1 MSNAREIAQLGSVPS
16 GRRNLIINGAMV
28 IDQRNS
34 GSSVALSGSAK
45 FSADRFKCYGGVSGS
60 TSTAQQVAD
69 APAGFTNSLKYS
81 CGTGVS
87 VTGSDYASFV
97 QAIEGYNS
105 AHLNWGTSDAKNVV
119 LSFWV
124 KSTLT
129 GDFSINVQNNG
140 NARSFVTQYTI
151 NSANTW
157 EHKTIQIPGDTSGT
171 WLTNNSAGI
180 YVNWDMG
187 FGYGSTATANS
198 WQSGDLRYITGSVK
212 INETSG
218 ASLNI
223 TGVQLEVGSVAT
235 EFEHRSYGE
244 ELALCERYYQLSGGT
259 GKANSATNGASLYCF
274 FKTPMRATPTAT
286 INNGT
291 YSFAEFG
298 RAQANITSISAT
310 FMAKSYSI
318 GVVIVTSDTG
328 LTTGTFSATFG
339 DAFAFNAEL

>member
-1 MSNAREIAQLGSVPS
+1 MSNAREIAQLGSVSS
-16 GRRNLIINGAMV
+16 GRKNIIINGDMR
-28 IDQRNS
+28 IDQRNN
-34 GSSVALSGSAK
+34 GGSVALSGSAK
-45 FSADRFKCYGGVSGS
+45 FSADRFTCYGPASGS

-97 QAIEGYNS
+97 QGIEGYNS

-157 EHKTIQIPGDTSGT
+157 EHKTIQIAGDTSGT
-171 WLTNNSAGI
+171 WLTNNGVGI

-187 FGYGSTATANS
+187 FGYGSTATADS
-198 WQSGDLRYITGSVK
+198 WQSGDFRYITGSVK

-244 ELALCERYYQLSGGT
+244 ELALCQRYYVSGDIGSDGGYGYKYSAIT
-259 GKANSATNGASLYCF
+259 TIYLFNSSGKFLVE
-274 FKTPMRATPTAT
+274 MRTSPT
-286 INNGT
+286 
-291 YSFAEFG
+291 
-298 RAQANITSISAT
+298 ISASNVVYYNCSSLNISSVST
-310 FMAKSYSI
+310 KVFLTRVSASAGSTYRAI
-318 GVVIVTSDTG
+318 GQWE
-328 LTTGTFSATFG
+328 A
-339 DAFAFNAEL
+339 DAEI